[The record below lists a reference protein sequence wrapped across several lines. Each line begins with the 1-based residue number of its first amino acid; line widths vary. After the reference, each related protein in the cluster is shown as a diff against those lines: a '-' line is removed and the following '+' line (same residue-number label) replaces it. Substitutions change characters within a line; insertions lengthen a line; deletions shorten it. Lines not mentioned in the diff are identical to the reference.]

1 MKKEVT
7 QEELDN
13 FLDKI
18 LKYDPKKKKK
28 SKNSETEKTKKEEN
42 EQEGLQ

>member
-7 QEELDN
+7 QEELDS

-18 LKYDPKKKKK
+18 LKYNPKKKKK
-28 SKNSETEKTKKEEN
+28 SKDSETEKTKKEEN
-42 EQEGLQ
+42 GQEE